1 MENTVLAKV
10 AINKSLLKEYKN
22 SDERIV
28 YLNNG
33 DEFQIQLFN
42 PYTYTIGADISINGK
57 QLSNRLI
64 IRPGERVWLER
75 FFDSPDKFKFSTYK
89 VNGNNSEVQKA
100 IQNNGLIK
108 ISFYKEQEQILY
120 TSPQTWNPISL
131 QKQPLY
137 NDYKV
142 ICGDISSVNY
152 CGTVDCNLSLTAD
165 CSTALTGASAATYTS
180 TSTSYSTDSIKYGT
194 DSCVNKP
201 KVRSRSKSI
210 ETGRIEKGSHSNQS
224 FEHLNIDFEYWSFK
238 TETIKIL
245 PKSQKQY
252 TSEDLEKKYCYN
264 CGRKI
269 KNKFKFCPFC
279 GAEQ

>member
-1 MENTVLAKV
+1 MENATLTKV
-10 AINKSLLKEYKN
+10 AVNKSLLKEYKN
-22 SDERIV
+22 SGERIV

-42 PYTYTIGADISINGK
+42 PYTYVIGADISINGK

-100 IQNNGLIK
+100 IQNNGLIE
-108 ISFYKEQEQILY
+108 ISFYKEQQTCY
-120 TSPQTWNPISL
+120 TITKTWNPIPL
-131 QKQPLY
+131 PNQPLY
-137 NDYKV
+137 NNYEV
-142 ICGDISSVNY
+142 TCGDMSSVNY
-152 CGTVDCNLSLTAD
+152 CGTLDCNLSLTAD
-165 CSTALTGASAATYTS
+165 CSTALTGASAATCTS
-180 TSTSYSTDSIKYGT
+180 TATSYSVDSIQYGT
-194 DSCVNKP
+194 NSCANKS
-201 KVRSRSKSI
+201 KERSMPKSI